1 MEKKEPKIKK
11 WWIIFVI
18 LLAVSIIL
26 FIIFPLLISLP
37 IFFIF
42 ILPIIIFIL
51 IYKWIEKKLA
61 AAIFTIS
68 ICLNI
73 LLILIPI
80 TAGLLVLDLTSYA
93 QDFTEKPKNIILIN
107 NEENPILGIKINSL
121 NPQNSSI
128 QQLSNTDLKNIKDKD
143 EITIEFKKE
152 AFKNV
157 KLTNTEINITSE
169 QALNALESNQTNQ
182 EMKTIIF
189 FTLFQQAIKDDVA
202 GFLIEGVKEGNIR
215 IYPEKISVKVIRLL
229 F

>member
-93 QDFTEKPKNIILIN
+93 QDFTEKPTM
-107 NEENPILGIKINSL
+107 P
-121 NPQNSSI
+121 
-128 QQLSNTDLKNIKDKD
+128 
-143 EITIEFKKE
+143 
-152 AFKNV
+152 A
-157 KLTNTEINITSE
+157 
-169 QALNALESNQTNQ
+169 A
-182 EMKTIIF
+182 
-189 FTLFQQAIKDDVA
+189 
-202 GFLIEGVKEGNIR
+202 
-215 IYPEKISVKVIRLL
+215 
-229 F
+229 